1 MDSLDINNTT
11 ETHPLFPSGEWEGFY
26 TYEEGPA
33 AQRSMMYFTL
43 YFENKVVTGG
53 GSDNVGSFVW
63 KGTYDTQALWCK
75 MTKHYVTH
83 TVDYDGHVDEN
94 GIWGKWTISLR
105 SFVYSTGGFHIWP
118 KKTEEVAESAEVE
131 RIELDVKV
139 KVPVVVTV

>member
-26 TYEEGPA
+26 THTDGPSA
-33 AQRSMMYFTL
+33 SQHRMYFSL
-43 YFENKVVTGG
+43 FFENNEVSGG
-53 GSDNVGSFVW
+53 GSDDIGPFVW
-63 KGTYDTQALWCK
+63 IGSYDAQALWCK

-105 SFVYSTGGFHIWP
+105 SFVFSTGGFHIWP

-131 RIELDVKV
+131 QVKLDVKV
-139 KVPVVVTV
+139 EVPVVVTV